1 MMKNSLSY
9 SILENITEDIFWRG
23 FDYFKKQK
31 VGEIK
36 ESEKNILSFVHG
48 SELYTVEFRQGP
60 KYLKAY
66 CDCPYFRGNQDYC
79 KHIAAVAIARDSSK
93 NLQLPSEKEVS
104 GLAIEVVSN
113 FSQKV
118 NQMFKHPL
126 KADLDFLAKASD
138 YSSWT
143 RPHAKIPLN
152 STIDWVSLGLSR
164 KGVLNG
170 LAKIKRLTNTRSYDI
185 YFCAGEISAVFAKSL
200 DAIIFRISF
209 TSLKTSIEIFKE
221 AVKFYYDKYLQ
232 MIDGSDGVW
241 QIPQARLPLVFSLLR
256 DKGLSKKESFE
267 LKDYFNQTIDGWG
280 DIFED
285 IGIQLE

>member
-1 MMKNSLSY
+1 MKNSLSY

-23 FDYFKKQK
+23 FDYFKKHK

-36 ESEKNILSFVHG
+36 ESEKNLIGFVHG

-66 CDCPYFRGNQDYC
+66 CDCPYFRSNPDYC
-79 KHIAAVAIARDSSK
+79 KHIAAVAIARDNSN

-104 GLAIEVVSN
+104 GLTIETVSN
-113 FSQKV
+113 FSQKA
-118 NQMFKHPL
+118 NQMFEHPL
-126 KADLDFLAKASD
+126 KADLEFLAKASD

-143 RPHAKIPLN
+143 RSHAKIPLN
-152 STIDWVSLGLSR
+152 STVDWVSLELSR
-164 KGVLNG
+164 KEVSNS
-170 LAKIKRLTNTRSYDI
+170 LAKIKRLTNTRRYDM

-200 DAIIFRISF
+200 DAIIFRLSF
-209 TSLKTSIEIFKE
+209 TSLKTAIEIFKE
-221 AVKFYYDKYLQ
+221 VVKFYYDGYLQ

-241 QIPQARLPLVFSLLR
+241 EIPQARLPLMFSLLKE
-256 DKGLSKKESFE
+256 KGLSKDEAIG
-267 LKDYFNQTIDGWG
+267 LRDYFNKEIDGWG

-285 IGIQLE
+285 IGIQLK

>member
-1 MMKNSLSY
+1 MKSLLSY

-36 ESEKNILSFVHG
+36 ESEKNVLGFVHG

-66 CDCPYFRGNQDYC
+66 CDCPYFRSNKDYC
-79 KHIAAVAIARDSSK
+79 KHIAAVAITRDSSK
-93 NLQLPSEKEVS
+93 DLKLPSEKEVS
-104 GLAIEVVSN
+104 ELAVEVVSN

-118 NQMFKHPL
+118 NQMFEHPL
-126 KADLDFLAKASD
+126 KADLEFLAKASD

-152 STIDWVSLGLSR
+152 STIDWVSLELS
-164 KGVLNG
+164 KKEAVNG
-170 LAKIKRLTNTRSYDI
+170 LAKIRRLANLRRYDM
-185 YFCAGEISAVFAKSL
+185 YFCAGEISTVFAKSL
-200 DAIIFRISF
+200 DAIIFRLSF
-209 TSLKTSIEIFKE
+209 ASLKTAVEIFKE
-221 AVKFYYDKYLQ
+221 VVKFYYEDYLQ
-232 MIDGSDGVW
+232 IIDGSDGVW
-241 QIPQARLPLVFSLLR
+241 QIPQARLPVVFSLLK
-256 DKGLSKKESFE
+256 DKGLSKKESLG
-267 LKDYFNQTIDGWG
+267 LKEYFNQTIDGWG

-285 IGIQLE
+285 IGIQFK